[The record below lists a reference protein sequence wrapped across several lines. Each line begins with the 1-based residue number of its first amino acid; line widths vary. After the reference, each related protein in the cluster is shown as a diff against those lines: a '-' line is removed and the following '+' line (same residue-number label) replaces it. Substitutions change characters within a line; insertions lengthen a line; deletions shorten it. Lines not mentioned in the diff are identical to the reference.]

1 MSLPARLVCRAVNL
15 QKLNV
20 KFFLSA
26 PSEVSLT
33 AFIDVFNRWIQE
45 SEGEY
50 YDLADYSHVPAG
62 PGILLVAH
70 EANISIDNSGN
81 RLGLLYNQ
89 KQPLQGSN
97 QEKLRFAFKKALEAC
112 LKVESE
118 PSLKGKIAFQAK
130 ESQLCVNDRLLA
142 PNTDETFQ
150 AIAGEVHALARL
162 LFRGSRY
169 SVQRCAQDGR
179 QRFSISLKAEESF
192 NVRALLENL
201 NPNIRSHPLNLS

>member
-1 MSLPARLVCRAVNL
+1 VNL

-26 PSEVSLT
+26 AGDISLT
-33 AFIDVFNRWIQE
+33 VFIDVFNRWIQE

-70 EANISIDNSGN
+70 EANISIDNGGN

-89 KQPLQGSN
+89 KQPLPGSN
-97 QEKLRFAFKKALEAC
+97 QEKLRFVFKKALEAC

-118 PSLKGKIAFQAK
+118 PSLNGKIAFQVN

-142 PNTDETFQ
+142 PNTDETFR
-150 AIAGEVHALARL
+150 AIAEDLHELARL

-169 SVQRCAQDGR
+169 SVQRCAQDER
-179 QRFSISLKAEESF
+179 QRFAISLKAEEPCD
-192 NVRALLENL
+192 VRSLLDNL
-201 NPNIRSHPLNLS
+201 NSNIPSDHLHLS

>member
-1 MSLPARLVCRAVNL
+1 VNL

-20 KFFLSA
+20 KFFLLG
-26 PSEVSLT
+26 PIDVSLT
-33 AFIDVFNRWIQE
+33 AFVDIFNRWIQE
-45 SEGEY
+45 SEGEF
-50 YDLADYSHVPAG
+50 YDLADYSHVRAG

-81 RLGLLYNQ
+81 RQGLLYNQ

-97 QEKLRFAFKKALEAC
+97 QEKLRFTFKKALEAC
-112 LKVESE
+112 LKVEGQE
-118 PSLKGKIAFQAK
+118 SLKGKIAFQGN

-150 AIAGEVHALARL
+150 AIAEEVHELARL

-169 SVQRCAQDGR
+169 SVQVCSRDER
-179 QRFSISLKAEESF
+179 QRFSISLKAEEPF

-201 NPNIRSHPLNLS
+201 NPNMPPDHLHLS

>member
-1 MSLPARLVCRAVNL
+1 VNL

-20 KFFLSA
+20 KFFLA
-26 PSEVSLT
+26 EPTGVSLT

-45 SEGEY
+45 SEGDY

-62 PGILLVAH
+62 PGILLVAYD
-70 EANISIDNSGN
+70 ANISIDNGGN

-112 LKVESE
+112 LKLEGE
-118 PSLKGKIAFQAK
+118 PSLKGKIAFQGN

-142 PNTDETFQ
+142 PNSDETFR
-150 AIAGEVHALARL
+150 AIAEEVHDLARL
-162 LFRGSRY
+162 LFRGPRY
-169 SVQRCAQDGR
+169 SVQRCSQDER
-179 QRFSISLKAEESF
+179 QRFSLSLKAEESF

-201 NPNIRSHPLNLS
+201 NPNIRSDHLHLS